1 VVLIL
6 VATIGMAMMSSTVH
20 NMTNDFQAVFSVNAA
35 IALIVLI
42 VGWLTFEAN
51 RPEPGSANEG
61 GLR

>member
-6 VATIGMAMMSSTVH
+6 GATIGMAVASTVY
-20 NMTNDFQAVFSVNAA
+20 NMTNDFQAVFAGNAA